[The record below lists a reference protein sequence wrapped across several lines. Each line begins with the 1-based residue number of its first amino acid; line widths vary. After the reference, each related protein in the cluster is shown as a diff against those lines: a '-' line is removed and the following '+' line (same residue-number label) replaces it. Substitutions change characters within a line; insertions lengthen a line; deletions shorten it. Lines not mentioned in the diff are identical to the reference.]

1 MKLLSFIKENRVLVA
16 GFTLPLLLVG
26 LLAYAKTI
34 PDRTVPDPQYKVA
47 YMTQSWSGKGSI
59 SAKIDPNG
67 HLAFSYKKIENPPA
81 YSEEPKT
88 RLFIYNPSTK
98 TNEEIEIKLNEMDGT
113 LTVDQPP
120 ELAQMTFSSKTTAP
134 DNYLFE
140 PYHYR
145 NHSLITDIFINNYN
159 YNTPVLT
166 KDSRIIRLPAPSTYY
181 NGNIE
186 FVGWITAEGH

>member
-34 PDRTVPDPQYKVA
+34 PDRTVPNPQYKVA
-47 YMTQSWSGKGSI
+47 YMTQSWSSKGQI
-59 SAKIDPNG
+59 KTNIDTNG
-67 HLAFSYKKIENPPA
+67 HLTFTYKEAENPPA

-88 RLFIYNPSTK
+88 RIFIYNPA
-98 TNEEIEIKLNEMDGT
+98 TNTNDEIEIKLTEANGT
-113 LTVDQPP
+113 LTVDQTP
-120 ELAQMTFSSKTTAP
+120 ELAKMTFSSKTTAP
-134 DNYLFE
+134 DNYLFQ
-140 PYHYR
+140 PYYYR
-145 NHSLITDIFINNYN
+145 NHSLITDIFINNHN

-186 FVGWITAEGH
+186 FVGWITAEEK